1 MRQPTAVLSRNM
13 ERRWRSR
20 ASRYLREISPNDSCA
35 SMLETGPG
43 LSRGGCLQTLLK
55 VFTGGGQDLLFKAS
69 DRGDRDGIGRFSSL
83 DLQNHLSLQV
93 R

>member
-1 MRQPTAVLSRNM
+1 MAHQGVEVLARDLA
-13 ERRWRSR
+13 ERLLRLHAGNR
-20 ASRYLREISPNDSCA
+20 A
-35 SMLETGPG
+35 G
-43 LSRGGCLQTLLK
+43 LVRGGCLQTLLK

-69 DRGDRDGIGRFSSL
+69 DRSDRDGIGRFSSL